1 MTGPEISQSVLLFE
15 IRPQL
20 QDMVKRY
27 TSSKVMRHTIVEKT
41 ILLALDNPAIVLDSP
56 LDENLCNLLH
66 QTALKELER
75 AKKAFSNEDLNNP
88 IR

>member
-15 IRPQL
+15 VRPQL

-56 LDENLCNLLH
+56 LDENLCKLLH
-66 QTALKELER
+66 QTALEELER